1 VPSEDPPHQ
10 KKHLARNVPRDF
22 DVCVERERVRLE
34 GRGRDARRVSNAFYA
49 TLRSLSDGSMG
60 PHDQERLAEQLHEVR
75 LRYLVLSKTLD
86 QRVPP
91 TEIMKQL
98 RSLRNRTQE
107 AARVLKDDDRDA
119 TVAMTMGLENPADIP
134 DTDEA
139 FRDANTLAERAAIA
153 QRIVEKY
160 ASYINEL
167 SEFFNYKADL
177 YPKGNQTTFG
187 MIYAVNALGAMFER
201 ENGIGRSATI
211 SKNVS
216 PVNSDEGAYR
226 FTGPFLEM
234 LTEFFH
240 AVDDSQL
247 SGVGTKS
254 FRERARRLSM
264 HRKKDPD
271 LHLLLHGQ
279 VTVEIMLEFMSRAE
293 AVR

>member
-1 VPSEDPPHQ
+1 MSSDDPTFQ

-22 DVCVERERVRLE
+22 NLCVERERVRLE
-34 GRGRDARRVSNAFYA
+34 GWGNQARRVDKAFSA
-49 TLRSLSDGSMG
+49 TLRRLSDESMG

-98 RSLRNRTQE
+98 RSLKYRTKE
-107 AARVLKDDDRDA
+107 AARVLKDEDRDV
-119 TVAMTMGLENPADIP
+119 TVALTMGLENPNDIP

-153 QRIVEKY
+153 QRIVIKY
-160 ASYINEL
+160 AAYIDEL
-167 SEFFNYKADL
+167 SVFFDYKADL
-177 YPKGNQTTFG
+177 YPKGNQTSFG

-201 ENGIGRSATI
+201 ENAGGRSATI

-216 PVNSDEGAYR
+216 PVNSEEGAYR

-234 LTEFFH
+234 LTKFFH
-240 AVDDSQL
+240 TVDDSQL

-271 LHLLLHGQ
+271 LYLLLHGQ
-279 VTVEIMLEFMSRAE
+279 VTVEVMLEFMSRAE